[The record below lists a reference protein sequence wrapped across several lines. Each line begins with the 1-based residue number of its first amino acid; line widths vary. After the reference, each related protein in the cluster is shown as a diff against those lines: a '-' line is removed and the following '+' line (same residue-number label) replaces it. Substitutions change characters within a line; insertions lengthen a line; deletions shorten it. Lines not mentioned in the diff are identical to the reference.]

1 MSEEYQVIARKYRPS
16 KFSDVVGQQHVARTL
31 MNAIREQRTAHAY
44 LLVGPRGVGKT
55 TLARIFAKALNCE
68 NPQDGEPCCKCK
80 SCVAID
86 TETSMDVIEIDA
98 ASRNSVEDMRELTE
112 NVMHSPINGRYKVY
126 IIDEIHM
133 LSNQAWNAL
142 LKTIE
147 EPPPHAK
154 FIFATTEVHKVL
166 ATIISRCQ
174 RFDLTPISTN
184 LIVGQLKKIADDQ
197 QVKIAEDALYSVA
210 KAAEGGMR
218 DAQSLLDQMIAFF
231 AVGNKEHLITDE
243 EVRSLFGLADAAEV
257 DKIVTAVL
265 RNIPAEVI
273 TGIHSLTTKGKN
285 LETLFEDILF
295 SLRSVEISAIL
306 PDASSVLEES
316 PEQLLK
322 FKEMASL
329 APLSVIQEIME
340 ILGAGARPLRDAL
353 NKQIYLETLL
363 LKAMKEAHA
372 LKISD
377 LIQHL
382 NRLREAGDLKYM
394 DLINT
399 PVQRIEIPSV
409 QFETVK
415 KNDLTVENQVIPE
428 TVEVQE
434 VSAVETVSEVSAVE
448 EPAEVKEVETVQES
462 AENIV
467 EETAVE
473 TAVEVQ
479 QDTETAAVAETEEI
493 PEAEEYVPPMEEF
506 HVPDVPPPDMMDGA
520 EDFEEII
527 EPPPSAAEN
536 KLEIQ
541 NQIQNQTGDAPE
553 KQKKAPEAGP
563 LRMSVADNLA
573 EKNKV
578 LQNKGVQQILEI
590 FGGELVDIHVD
601 RPRNQ

>member
-16 KFSDVVGQQHVARTL
+16 RFADVVGQQHVVRTL
-31 MNAIREQRTAHAY
+31 MNAVREQRTAHAY

-68 NPQDGEPCCKCK
+68 SPVDGEPCCKCK
-80 SCVAID
+80 SCLAID
-86 TETSMDVIEIDA
+86 SENSMDVIEIDA

-174 RFDLTPISTN
+174 RFDLTPISTS
-184 LIVGQLKKIADDQ
+184 LIAAQLKKIADDQ
-197 QVKIAEDALYSVA
+197 QVKITEEALYSLA

-231 AVGNKEHLITDE
+231 AVGDREHLITDE
-243 EVRSLFGLADAAEV
+243 EVRSLFGLADAIEI
-257 DKIVTAVL
+257 DGIVTAVL
-265 RNIPAEVI
+265 QNKPADVI
-273 TGIHSLTTKGKN
+273 LGIHKLTEKGKN
-285 LETLFEDILF
+285 LETLFEDVLS

-306 PDASSVLEES
+306 ADASSVLEES

-322 FKEMASL
+322 FKNMASL

-340 ILGAGARPLRDAL
+340 ILSVGARPLRDAL

-363 LKAMKEAHA
+363 LKAMKQAHA

-382 NRLREAGDLKYM
+382 NRLREAGDLSYM
-394 DLINT
+394 DMIPA
-399 PVQRIEIPSV
+399 PVQKIEMPSV
-409 QFETVK
+409 QFEEVK
-415 KNDLTVENQVIPE
+415 KNVLTVETAEAVEVPE
-428 TVEVQE
+428 TVETEKNDSPVQN
-434 VSAVETVSEVSAVE
+434 ETVEEKITVESEKNDNFQE
-448 EPAEVKEVETVQES
+448 NAEVIIEDAPLE
-462 AENIV
+462 
-467 EETAVE
+467 
-473 TAVEVQ
+473 
-479 QDTETAAVAETEEI
+479 
-493 PEAEEYVPPMEEF
+493 PEAEVESISTVDGTQDEMNYIN
-506 HVPDVPPPDMMDGA
+506 DVPPPDMMGDA
-520 EDFEEII
+520 EEII
-527 EPPPSAAEN
+527 DDIEPAAAVAAPVQIENTPPPVQEAE
-536 KLEIQ
+536 
-541 NQIQNQTGDAPE
+541 TP
-553 KQKKAPEAGP
+553 KKAPEAGP
-563 LRMSVADNLA
+563 MRVSVADNLA

-578 LQNKGVQQILEI
+578 LQNEGVQRILDI
-590 FGGELVDIHVD
+590 FGGELVDVHVD
-601 RPRNQ
+601 RKK

>member
-16 KFSDVVGQQHVARTL
+16 RFADVVGQQHVVRTL
-31 MNAIREQRTAHAY
+31 MNAVREQRTAHAY

-68 NPQDGEPCCKCK
+68 SPVDGEPCCKCK
-80 SCVAID
+80 SCLAID
-86 TETSMDVIEIDA
+86 SENSMDVIEIDA

-174 RFDLTPISTN
+174 RFDLTPISTS
-184 LIVGQLKKIADDQ
+184 LIAAQLKKIADDQ
-197 QVKIAEDALYSVA
+197 QVKITEEALYSLA

-231 AVGNKEHLITDE
+231 AVGDREHLITDE
-243 EVRSLFGLADAAEV
+243 EVRSLFGLADAIEI
-257 DKIVTAVL
+257 DGIVTAVL
-265 RNIPAEVI
+265 QNKPADVI
-273 TGIHSLTTKGKN
+273 LGIHKLTEKGKN
-285 LETLFEDILF
+285 LETLFEDVLS

-306 PDASSVLEES
+306 ADASSVLEES

-322 FKEMASL
+322 FKNMASL

-340 ILGAGARPLRDAL
+340 ILSVGARPLRDAL

-363 LKAMKEAHA
+363 LKAMKQAHA

-382 NRLREAGDLKYM
+382 NRLREAGDLSYM
-394 DLINT
+394 DMIPA
-399 PVQRIEIPSV
+399 PVQKIEMPSV
-409 QFETVK
+409 QFEEVK
-415 KNDLTVENQVIPE
+415 KNVLTVETAAAVEVPE
-428 TVEVQE
+428 TVETEKNDSPLQN
-434 VSAVETVSEVSAVE
+434 ETVEEKITVESEKNDNFQE
-448 EPAEVKEVETVQES
+448 NAEVIIEDAPLE
-462 AENIV
+462 
-467 EETAVE
+467 
-473 TAVEVQ
+473 
-479 QDTETAAVAETEEI
+479 
-493 PEAEEYVPPMEEF
+493 PEAEVES
-506 HVPDVPPPDMMDGA
+506 
-520 EDFEEII
+520 I
-527 EPPPSAAEN
+527 S
-536 KLEIQ
+536 
-541 NQIQNQTGDAPE
+541 T
-553 KQKKAPEAGP
+553 
-563 LRMSVADNLA
+563 
-573 EKNKV
+573 
-578 LQNKGVQQILEI
+578 
-590 FGGELVDIHVD
+590 VD
-601 RPRNQ
+601 

>member
-16 KFSDVVGQQHVARTL
+16 RFADVVGQQHVVRTL
-31 MNAIREQRTAHAY
+31 MNAVREQRTAHAY

-68 NPQDGEPCCKCK
+68 SPVDGEPCCKCK
-80 SCVAID
+80 SCLAID
-86 TETSMDVIEIDA
+86 SESSMDVIEIDA

-184 LIVGQLKKIADDQ
+184 LIAAQLKKIANDQ
-197 QVKIAEDALYSVA
+197 QIKITEEAVYSLA

-231 AVGNKEHLITDE
+231 AVGDKEHLITDD
-243 EVRSLFGLADAAEV
+243 EVRSLFGLADAAEI
-257 DKIVTAVL
+257 DSIVAAVL
-265 RNIPAEVI
+265 ENKPANVI
-273 TGIHSLTTKGKN
+273 LSIHSLTEKGKN

-316 PEQLLK
+316 PEQLQK
-322 FKEMASL
+322 FKTMAAL

-340 ILGAGARPLRDAL
+340 ILSVGARPLRDAL

-363 LKAMKEAHA
+363 LKAMKQAHA

-382 NRLREAGDLKYM
+382 NRLREAGDLSYM
-394 DLINT
+394 DLIPV
-399 PVQRIEIPSV
+399 PVQKIEMPSV
-409 QFETVK
+409 QIDTVK
-415 KNDLTVENQVIPE
+415 KNDLTAETVPQTPAVTENIAVPETPVIAE
-428 TVEVQE
+428 TVEQE
-434 VSAVETVSEVSAVE
+434 VEEKKQAVE
-448 EPAEVKEVETVQES
+448 EIE
-462 AENIV
+462 
-467 EETAVE
+467 AV
-473 TAVEVQ
+473 
-479 QDTETAAVAETEEI
+479 
-493 PEAEEYVPPMEEF
+493 PEVPP
-506 HVPDVPPPDMMDGA
+506 PDFSNEMPPPDMM
-520 EDFEEII
+520 EEVQEIVDIPEEAFVPPAPPVSAPVQEKI
-527 EPPPSAAEN
+527 EAP
-536 KLEIQ
+536 
-541 NQIQNQTGDAPE
+541 QTEA
-553 KQKKAPEAGP
+553 KVKKAPEAGP
-563 LRMSVADNLA
+563 MRVSVADNLA

-578 LQNKGVQQILEI
+578 LANPAVQQILDI
-590 FGGELVDIHVD
+590 FGGELVDVHID
-601 RPRNQ
+601 RKHN

>member
-16 KFSDVVGQQHVARTL
+16 RFADVVGQQHVVRTL
-31 MNAIREQRTAHAY
+31 MNAVREQRTAHAY

-68 NPQDGEPCCKCK
+68 SPVDGEPCCKCK
-80 SCVAID
+80 SCLAID
-86 TETSMDVIEIDA
+86 SENSMDVIEIDA

-174 RFDLTPISTN
+174 RFDLTPISTS
-184 LIVGQLKKIADDQ
+184 LIAAQLKKIADDQ
-197 QVKIAEDALYSVA
+197 QVKITEEALYSLA

-231 AVGNKEHLITDE
+231 AVGDREHLITDE
-243 EVRSLFGLADAAEV
+243 EVRSLFGLADAIEI
-257 DKIVTAVL
+257 DGIVTAVL
-265 RNIPAEVI
+265 QNKPADVI
-273 TGIHSLTTKGKN
+273 LGIHKLTEKGKN
-285 LETLFEDILF
+285 LETLFEDVLS

-306 PDASSVLEES
+306 ADASSVLEES

-322 FKEMASL
+322 FKNMASL

-340 ILGAGARPLRDAL
+340 ILSVGARPLRDAL

-363 LKAMKEAHA
+363 LKAMKQAHA

-382 NRLREAGDLKYM
+382 NRLREAGDLSYM
-394 DLINT
+394 DMIPA
-399 PVQRIEIPSV
+399 PVQKIEMPSV
-409 QFETVK
+409 QFEEVK
-415 KNDLTVENQVIPE
+415 KNVLTVETAAAVEVPE
-428 TVEVQE
+428 TVETEKNDSPLQN
-434 VSAVETVSEVSAVE
+434 ETVEEKITVESEKNDNFQE
-448 EPAEVKEVETVQES
+448 NAEVIIEDAPLE
-462 AENIV
+462 
-467 EETAVE
+467 
-473 TAVEVQ
+473 
-479 QDTETAAVAETEEI
+479 
-493 PEAEEYVPPMEEF
+493 PEAEVESISTVDGTQDEMNYIN
-506 HVPDVPPPDMMDGA
+506 DVPPPDMMGDA
-520 EDFEEII
+520 EEII
-527 EPPPSAAEN
+527 DDIEPAAAVAAPVQIENIPPPVQEAEVS
-536 KLEIQ
+536 
-541 NQIQNQTGDAPE
+541 
-553 KQKKAPEAGP
+553 KKAPEAGP
-563 LRMSVADNLA
+563 MRVSVADNLA

-578 LQNKGVQQILEI
+578 LQNEGVQRILDI
-590 FGGELVDIHVD
+590 FGGELVDVHVD
-601 RPRNQ
+601 RKNK

>member
-16 KFSDVVGQQHVARTL
+16 RFADVVGQQHVVRTL
-31 MNAIREQRTAHAY
+31 MNAVREQRTAHAY

-68 NPQDGEPCCKCK
+68 SPVDGEPCCKCR
-80 SCVAID
+80 SCLSID
-86 TETSMDVIEIDA
+86 NDNSMDVIEIDA

-174 RFDLTPISTN
+174 RFDLTPISTP
-184 LIVGQLKKIADDQ
+184 LIAAQLKKIAEDQ
-197 QVKIAEDALYSVA
+197 QVKIAEDALYSLA

-243 EVRSLFGLADAAEV
+243 EVRSLFGLADAIEIDA
-257 DKIVTAVL
+257 IVNAVL
-265 RNIPAEVI
+265 ANKPADVI
-273 TGIHSLTTKGKN
+273 LGIHKLTEKGKN

-306 PDASSVLEES
+306 ADASSVLEES

-322 FKEMASL
+322 FKNMASV

-340 ILGAGARPLRDAL
+340 ILSVGARPLRDAL

-363 LKAMKEAHA
+363 LKAMKQAHA

-382 NRLREAGDLKYM
+382 NRLRESGDLSYM
-394 DLINT
+394 DMIPA
-399 PVQRIEIPSV
+399 PVQKIEMPAVEIEP
-409 QFETVK
+409 VK
-415 KNDLTVENQVIPE
+415 KNSLIGESENIDN
-428 TVEVQE
+428 
-434 VSAVETVSEVSAVE
+434 
-448 EPAEVKEVETVQES
+448 K
-462 AENIV
+462 ENIV
-467 EETAVE
+467 ESPAESIDERSSIEKAEEEQLGEEEYIPAQTAEIIIADNVTE
-473 TAVEVQ
+473 NHDVSDDISEV
-479 QDTETAAVAETEEI
+479 EEI
-493 PEAEEYVPPMEEF
+493 TPQFEYVNDMPPPDIAGEAEEIIDVVEF
-506 HVPDVPPPDMMDGA
+506 VNPV
-520 EDFEEII
+520 E
-527 EPPPSAAEN
+527 
-536 KLEIQ
+536 K
-541 NQIQNQTGDAPE
+541 APE
-553 KQKKAPEAGP
+553 KAMPEEQEIPKKAPEAGP
-563 LRMSVADNLA
+563 MRVSVADNLA

-578 LQNKGVQQILEI
+578 LQNNGVQRILSI
-590 FGGELVDIHVD
+590 FGGELVDVHVD
-601 RPRNQ
+601 RKK

>member
-16 KFSDVVGQQHVARTL
+16 HFADVVGQQHVVRTL
-31 MNAIREQRTAHAY
+31 MNAIREQRAAHAY

-68 NPQDGEPCCKCK
+68 SPVDGEPCCKCK
-80 SCVAID
+80 SCLAID
-86 TETSMDVIEIDA
+86 SESSMDVIEIDA

-184 LIVGQLKKIADDQ
+184 LIAAQLKKIAADQ
-197 QVKIAEDALYSVA
+197 QIKITEEAVYSLA

-231 AVGNKEHLITDE
+231 AVGNKDHLITDE
-243 EVRSLFGLADAAEV
+243 EVRSLFGLADAVEI
-257 DKIVTAVL
+257 DRIVSAVL
-265 RNIPAEVI
+265 ENKPAEVI
-273 TGIHSLTTKGKN
+273 LGIHGLTEKGKN

-316 PEQLLK
+316 PEQLQK
-322 FKEMASL
+322 FKTMAAI
-329 APLSVIQEIME
+329 APLSVIQEVME
-340 ILGAGARPLRDAL
+340 ILSVGARPLRDAL

-363 LKAMKEAHA
+363 LKAMKQAHA

-382 NRLREAGDLKYM
+382 NRLREAGDLSYM
-394 DLINT
+394 DLIPA
-399 PVQRIEIPSV
+399 PVQKIEMPAV
-409 QFETVK
+409 AVEVK
-415 KNDLTVENQVIPE
+415 KNDLTTEKTEVASSVEAVEAVENAKEPE
-428 TVEVQE
+428 IQE
-434 VSAVETVSEVSAVE
+434 TQAENSVVETVADIAEENSRDTEEQFTEAVE
-448 EPAEVKEVETVQES
+448 EQPEES
-462 AENIV
+462 YYFDE
-467 EETAVE
+467 
-473 TAVEVQ
+473 
-479 QDTETAAVAETEEI
+479 
-493 PEAEEYVPPMEEF
+493 
-506 HVPDVPPPDMMDGA
+506 VPPPDMTDGA
-520 EDFEEII
+520 EEII
-527 EPPPSAAEN
+527 EDIRDFAPEISAPVEDARVDVPQVE
-536 KLEIQ
+536 
-541 NQIQNQTGDAPE
+541 QIQEQP
-553 KQKKAPEAGP
+553 KKAPEAGP
-563 LRMSVADNLA
+563 MRVSVADNLA

-578 LQNKGVQQILEI
+578 LQNPAVQQILDI
-590 FGGELVDIHVD
+590 FGGELADVHVD
-601 RPRNQ
+601 RKRNR

>member
-16 KFSDVVGQQHVARTL
+16 RFADVVGQQHVVRTL
-31 MNAIREQRTAHAY
+31 MNAVREQRTAHAY

-68 NPQDGEPCCKCK
+68 SPVDGEPCCKCK
-80 SCVAID
+80 SCLAID
-86 TETSMDVIEIDA
+86 SESSMDVIEIDA

-184 LIVGQLKKIADDQ
+184 LIAAQLKKIANDQ
-197 QVKIAEDALYSVA
+197 QIKITEEAVYSLA

-231 AVGNKEHLITDE
+231 AVGDKEHLITDE
-243 EVRSLFGLADAAEV
+243 EVRSLFGLADAAEI
-257 DKIVTAVL
+257 DSIVTAVL
-265 RNIPAEVI
+265 ENKPANVI
-273 TGIHSLTTKGKN
+273 LSIHTLTEKGKN

-316 PEQLLK
+316 PEQLQK
-322 FKEMASL
+322 FKVMAAI

-340 ILGAGARPLRDAL
+340 ILSVGARPLRDAL

-363 LKAMKEAHA
+363 LKAMKQAHA

-382 NRLREAGDLKYM
+382 NRLREAGDLSYM
-394 DLINT
+394 DLIPA
-399 PVQRIEIPSV
+399 PVQKIEMPSV
-409 QFETVK
+409 QIDSVK
-415 KNDLTVENQVIPE
+415 KNEVTLETVPQIPDATEKIAAPENSVTVE
-428 TVEVQE
+428 TVEPE
-434 VSAVETVSEVSAVE
+434 KE
-448 EPAEVKEVETVQES
+448 EKNQTA
-462 AENIV
+462 
-467 EETAVE
+467 EETAEVE
-473 TAVEVQ
+473 EAIEAAEV
-479 QDTETAAVAETEEI
+479 VEI
-493 PEAEEYVPPMEEF
+493 PEMPPADFSNE
-506 HVPDVPPPDMMDGA
+506 VPPPDMM
-520 EDFEEII
+520 EDVQEIVDIPEEAFVPPVPPVSAPLQEKFE
-527 EPPPSAAEN
+527 
-536 KLEIQ
+536 
-541 NQIQNQTGDAPE
+541 APQVE
-553 KQKKAPEAGP
+553 VKVKKAPEAGP
-563 LRMSVADNLA
+563 MRVSVADNLA

-578 LQNKGVQQILEI
+578 LANPAVQQILDI
-590 FGGELVDIHVD
+590 FGGELVDVHID
-601 RPRNQ
+601 RKHN

>member
-16 KFSDVVGQQHVARTL
+16 RFADVVGQQHVVRTL
-31 MNAIREQRTAHAY
+31 MNAVREQRTAHAY

-68 NPQDGEPCCKCK
+68 NPVDGEPCCKCK
-80 SCVAID
+80 SCLAID
-86 TETSMDVIEIDA
+86 SESSMDVIEIDA

-184 LIVGQLKKIADDQ
+184 LIAAQLKKIANDQ
-197 QVKIAEDALYSVA
+197 QIKITEEAVYSLA

-231 AVGNKEHLITDE
+231 AVGDKEHLITDD
-243 EVRSLFGLADAAEV
+243 EVRSLFGLADAAEI
-257 DKIVTAVL
+257 DSIVAAVL
-265 RNIPAEVI
+265 ENKPANVI
-273 TGIHSLTTKGKN
+273 LSIHSLTEKGKN

-295 SLRSVEISAIL
+295 SLRSAEISAIL

-316 PEQLLK
+316 PEQLQK
-322 FKEMASL
+322 FKTMAAI

-340 ILGAGARPLRDAL
+340 ILSVGARPLRDAL

-363 LKAMKEAHA
+363 LKAMKQAHA

-382 NRLREAGDLKYM
+382 NRLREAGDLSYM
-394 DLINT
+394 DLIPA
-399 PVQRIEIPSV
+399 PVQKIEMPSV
-409 QFETVK
+409 QIDTVK
-415 KNDLTVENQVIPE
+415 KNDLTAETVPQTPAVTENIAVPETPVFAE
-428 TVEVQE
+428 TVEPE
-434 VSAVETVSEVSAVE
+434 VEIAAEVEEKKQAVE
-448 EPAEVKEVETVQES
+448 EIE
-462 AENIV
+462 
-467 EETAVE
+467 AV
-473 TAVEVQ
+473 
-479 QDTETAAVAETEEI
+479 
-493 PEAEEYVPPMEEF
+493 PEVPP
-506 HVPDVPPPDMMDGA
+506 PDFSNEMPPPDMM
-520 EDFEEII
+520 EEVQEIVDIPEEAFVPPAPPVSAPVQEKI
-527 EPPPSAAEN
+527 EAP
-536 KLEIQ
+536 
-541 NQIQNQTGDAPE
+541 QTEA
-553 KQKKAPEAGP
+553 KIKKAPEAGP
-563 LRMSVADNLA
+563 MRVSVADNLA

-578 LQNKGVQQILEI
+578 LANPAVQQILDI
-590 FGGELVDIHVD
+590 FGGELVDVHID
-601 RPRNQ
+601 RKHN

>member
-16 KFSDVVGQQHVARTL
+16 RFADVVGQQHVVRTL
-31 MNAIREQRTAHAY
+31 MNAVREQRTAHAY

-68 NPQDGEPCCKCK
+68 SPVDGEPCCKCK
-80 SCVAID
+80 SCLAID
-86 TETSMDVIEIDA
+86 SENSMDVIEIDA

-174 RFDLTPISTN
+174 RFDLTPISTS
-184 LIVGQLKKIADDQ
+184 LIAAQLKKIADDQ
-197 QVKIAEDALYSVA
+197 QVKITEEALYSLA

-231 AVGNKEHLITDE
+231 AVGDREHLITDE
-243 EVRSLFGLADAAEV
+243 EVRSLFGLADAIEI
-257 DKIVTAVL
+257 DGIVTAVL
-265 RNIPAEVI
+265 QNKPADVI
-273 TGIHSLTTKGKN
+273 LGIHKLTEKGKN
-285 LETLFEDILF
+285 LETLFEDVLS

-306 PDASSVLEES
+306 ADASSVLEES

-322 FKEMASL
+322 FKNMASL

-340 ILGAGARPLRDAL
+340 ILSVGARPLRDAL

-363 LKAMKEAHA
+363 LKAMKQAHA

-382 NRLREAGDLKYM
+382 NRLREAGDLSYM
-394 DLINT
+394 DMIPA
-399 PVQRIEIPSV
+399 PVQKIEMPSV
-409 QFETVK
+409 QFEEVK
-415 KNDLTVENQVIPE
+415 KNVLTVETAAAVEVSE
-428 TVEVQE
+428 TVETEKNDSPVQN
-434 VSAVETVSEVSAVE
+434 ETVEEKITVESEKNDNFQE
-448 EPAEVKEVETVQES
+448 NAEVIIEDAPLE
-462 AENIV
+462 
-467 EETAVE
+467 
-473 TAVEVQ
+473 
-479 QDTETAAVAETEEI
+479 
-493 PEAEEYVPPMEEF
+493 PEAEVESISTVDGTQDEMNYIN
-506 HVPDVPPPDMMDGA
+506 DVPPPDMMGDA
-520 EDFEEII
+520 EEII
-527 EPPPSAAEN
+527 DDIEPAAAVAAPVQIENTPPMVQEAE
-536 KLEIQ
+536 
-541 NQIQNQTGDAPE
+541 TT
-553 KQKKAPEAGP
+553 KKAPEAGP
-563 LRMSVADNLA
+563 MRVSVADNLA

-578 LQNKGVQQILEI
+578 LQNEGVQRILDI
-590 FGGELVDIHVD
+590 FGGELVDVHVD
-601 RPRNQ
+601 RKK

>member
-1 MSEEYQVIARKYRPS
+1 
-16 KFSDVVGQQHVARTL
+16 
-31 MNAIREQRTAHAY
+31 
-44 LLVGPRGVGKT
+44 
-55 TLARIFAKALNCE
+55 ARIFAKALNCE
-68 NPQDGEPCCKCK
+68 SPVDGEPCCKCK
-80 SCVAID
+80 SCLAID
-86 TETSMDVIEIDA
+86 SESSMDVIEIDA

-184 LIVGQLKKIADDQ
+184 LIAAQLKKIANDQ
-197 QVKIAEDALYSVA
+197 QIKITEEAVYSLA

-231 AVGNKEHLITDE
+231 AVGDKEHLITDD
-243 EVRSLFGLADAAEV
+243 EVRSLFGLADAAEI
-257 DKIVTAVL
+257 DSIVAAVL
-265 RNIPAEVI
+265 ENKPANVI
-273 TGIHSLTTKGKN
+273 LSIHSLTEKGKN

-316 PEQLLK
+316 PEQLQK
-322 FKEMASL
+322 FKTMAAL

-340 ILGAGARPLRDAL
+340 ILSVGARPLRDAL

-363 LKAMKEAHA
+363 LKAMKQAHA

-382 NRLREAGDLKYM
+382 NRLREAGDLSYM
-394 DLINT
+394 DLIPV
-399 PVQRIEIPSV
+399 PVQKIEMPSV
-409 QFETVK
+409 QIDTVK
-415 KNDLTVENQVIPE
+415 KNDLTAETVPQTPAVTENIAVPETPVIAE
-428 TVEVQE
+428 TVEQE
-434 VSAVETVSEVSAVE
+434 VEEKKQAVE
-448 EPAEVKEVETVQES
+448 EIE
-462 AENIV
+462 
-467 EETAVE
+467 AV
-473 TAVEVQ
+473 
-479 QDTETAAVAETEEI
+479 
-493 PEAEEYVPPMEEF
+493 PEVPP
-506 HVPDVPPPDMMDGA
+506 PDFSNEMPPPDMM
-520 EDFEEII
+520 EEVQEIVDIPEEAFVPPAPPVSAPVQEKI
-527 EPPPSAAEN
+527 EAP
-536 KLEIQ
+536 
-541 NQIQNQTGDAPE
+541 QTEA
-553 KQKKAPEAGP
+553 KVKKAPEAGP
-563 LRMSVADNLA
+563 MRVSVADNLA

-578 LQNKGVQQILEI
+578 LANPAVQQILDI
-590 FGGELVDIHVD
+590 FGGELVDVHID
-601 RPRNQ
+601 RKHN

>member
-16 KFSDVVGQQHVARTL
+16 RFADVVGQQHVVRTL

-68 NPQDGEPCCKCK
+68 NPVDGEPCCKCK
-80 SCVAID
+80 SCLAID
-86 TETSMDVIEIDA
+86 SESSMDVIEIDA

-184 LIVGQLKKIADDQ
+184 LIAAQLKKIAADQ
-197 QVKIAEDALYSVA
+197 QIKIAEDAVYSLA

-257 DKIVTAVL
+257 DRIVTAIL
-265 RNIPAEVI
+265 ENKPAEVI
-273 TGIHSLTTKGKN
+273 LGIHGLTEKGKN

-316 PEQLLK
+316 PEQLQK
-322 FKEMASL
+322 FKTMAAI
-329 APLSVIQEIME
+329 APLSVIQDIME
-340 ILGAGARPLRDAL
+340 ILSVGARPLRDAL

-363 LKAMKEAHA
+363 LKAMKQAHA

-382 NRLREAGDLKYM
+382 NRLREAGDLSYM
-394 DLINT
+394 DLIPA
-399 PVQRIEIPSV
+399 PVQKIEMPAVAVEI
-409 QFETVK
+409 K
-415 KNDLTVENQVIPE
+415 KNVLTTENIELSSAETADVTPE
-428 TVEVQE
+428 SEVQDIADAAELQVDITVPE
-434 VSAVETVSEVSAVE
+434 VVSEAAPEAVDDIAE
-448 EPAEVKEVETVQES
+448 ETETPA
-462 AENIV
+462 AV

-473 TAVEVQ
+473 
-479 QDTETAAVAETEEI
+479 AAAEQIEEPYYI
-493 PEAEEYVPPMEEF
+493 D
-506 HVPDVPPPDMMDGA
+506 DVPPPDMMGGA
-520 EDFEEII
+520 EEIMDDIQDFAA
-527 EPPPSAAEN
+527 EPPPVVEAVKVEVP
-536 KLEIQ
+536 
-541 NQIQNQTGDAPE
+541 QIPQEQDVP
-553 KQKKAPEAGP
+553 KKAPEAGP
-563 LRMSVADNLA
+563 MRVSVADNLA

-578 LQNKGVQQILEI
+578 LQNPAVQQILDI
-590 FGGELVDIHVD
+590 FGGELADVHVD
-601 RPRNQ
+601 RKRNQ

>member
-16 KFSDVVGQQHVARTL
+16 RFADVVGQQHVVRTL
-31 MNAIREQRTAHAY
+31 MNAVREQRTAHAY

-68 NPQDGEPCCKCK
+68 SPVDGEPCCKCK
-80 SCVAID
+80 SCLAID
-86 TETSMDVIEIDA
+86 SESSMDVIEIDA

-184 LIVGQLKKIADDQ
+184 LIAAQLKKIANDQ
-197 QVKIAEDALYSVA
+197 QIKITEEAVYSLA

-231 AVGNKEHLITDE
+231 AVGDKEHLITDD
-243 EVRSLFGLADAAEV
+243 EVRSLFGLADAAEI
-257 DKIVTAVL
+257 DSIVAAVL
-265 RNIPAEVI
+265 ENKLANVI
-273 TGIHSLTTKGKN
+273 LSLHSLTEKGKN

-316 PEQLLK
+316 PEQLQK
-322 FKEMASL
+322 FKTMAAL

-340 ILGAGARPLRDAL
+340 ILSVGARPLRDAL

-363 LKAMKEAHA
+363 LKAMKQAHA

-382 NRLREAGDLKYM
+382 NRLREAGDLSYM
-394 DLINT
+394 DLIPV
-399 PVQRIEIPSV
+399 PVQKIEMPSV
-409 QFETVK
+409 QIDTVK
-415 KNDLTVENQVIPE
+415 KNDLTAETVPQTPAVTENIAVPETPVIAE
-428 TVEVQE
+428 TVEQE
-434 VSAVETVSEVSAVE
+434 VEEKKQAVE
-448 EPAEVKEVETVQES
+448 EIE
-462 AENIV
+462 
-467 EETAVE
+467 AV
-473 TAVEVQ
+473 
-479 QDTETAAVAETEEI
+479 
-493 PEAEEYVPPMEEF
+493 PEVPP
-506 HVPDVPPPDMMDGA
+506 PDFSNEMPPPDMM
-520 EDFEEII
+520 EEVQEIVDIPEEAFVPPAPPVSAPVQEKI
-527 EPPPSAAEN
+527 EAP
-536 KLEIQ
+536 
-541 NQIQNQTGDAPE
+541 QTEA
-553 KQKKAPEAGP
+553 KVKKAPEAGP
-563 LRMSVADNLA
+563 MRVSVADNLA

-578 LQNKGVQQILEI
+578 LANPAVQQILDI
-590 FGGELVDIHVD
+590 FGGELVDVHID
-601 RPRNQ
+601 RKHN